1 MIEYLNEN
9 HPNMMSDAK
18 PGDTKQKQDVKSNN
32 ENEILELSKNIE
44 QIEADLEVAQ
54 REYNELDSRYQ
65 EIKAIIEE
73 EKSKLDTISDLER
86 KKAQME
92 AEKNAT
98 LDKIKN
104 DKEVRVSKMKDDMLK
119 QIKKIKEDYMG
130 TNTEQLNAL
139 TQMTILQN
147 NQLTNELEYQSNQTE
162 NLNMRNQVLSE
173 SIKGIKRDISLHRE
187 VERELAKR
195 SITLQRIIAI
205 EEKKSKELKSKI
217 EMKNKA
223 IETDEDALVFNL

>member
-1 MIEYLNEN
+1 MNSNIEKIE
-9 HPNMMSDAK
+9 
-18 PGDTKQKQDVKSNN
+18 T
-32 ENEILELSKNIE
+32 ELSKA
-44 QIEADLEVAQ
+44 QIEYVT
-54 REYNELDSRYQ
+54 LDEKYQ

-73 EKSKLDTISDLER
+73 DKSKLDTIADLEI
-86 KKAQME
+86 KKSKMIAD
-92 AEKNAT
+92 KNAN
-98 LDKIKN
+98 LEKIKN
-104 DKEVRVSKMKDDMLK
+104 DKEARVSKMKDDMLK

-173 SIKGIKRDISLHRE
+173 SIKGIKKDISLHKE

-217 EMKNKA
+217 EMKKKA
-223 IETDEDALVFNL
+223 IETDEDALVFNLYKKRLEFSNKKQEQLQTDISTINQEI